1 MYICDDESGRNGQHL
16 KPVLAFATAGGQ
28 DRKGTYNVHVEI
40 EGEKMSKYVKELQQ
54 TELEKRI
61 VSENIKDFLVISTK
75 GLGGVD
81 ANLIRGQLKGK
92 GIRLSVVKNSLFK
105 RALNNRQMEPA
116 TALFSGTCTIAY
128 GGDSIV
134 DVAKEITEYGKKI
147 PVIEVKGAFLDGM
160 VLDAK
165 GAKGL
170 SKMPTRAELQGR
182 IVSLVKSPAS
192 RLASAIMSPARN
204 IAGCIKTIVEKA
216 EKAEPQAA

>member
-1 MYICDDESGRNGQHL
+1 
-16 KPVLAFATAGGQ
+16 
-28 DRKGTYNVHVEI
+28 
-40 EGEKMSKYVKELQQ
+40 MSKYVKELLQS
-54 TELEKRI
+54 ELEKKI

-81 ANLIRGQLKGK
+81 ANLIRGQLKEK

-105 RALNNRQMEPA
+105 RALSNRQMEPA
-116 TALFSGTCTIAY
+116 VALFSGTCTIAY

-134 DVAKEITEYGKKI
+134 DVAKEIAEYGKKI

-160 VLDAK
+160 ALDAK

-182 IVSLVKSPAS
+182 IVSLIQSPAS
-192 RLASAIMSPARN
+192 RLAAAFGAAAGV
-204 IAGCIKTIVEKA
+204 IAGCIKTIAEKA
-216 EKAEPQAA
+216 EKQAA